1 MISSEDIEDL
11 CAYIHSTNVW
21 KQKVSEW
28 FKQCGQAEREQVEL
42 ESELTSN
49 IGLASEIIKCTLAQV
64 NEDEWSVETWKEKLK
79 RKGKSFDMTLIVTFN
94 YLTRVLE
101 GTQLNVVGAWEL
113 LKRHTIPWSWYNS
126 RMNPEYS
133 ERTKFYFDLDAAL
146 SEHVD
151 TPSDGPVD
159 DMPGWASAP
168 LIPAVRSQNSIKWET
183 VRTTHTCPR
192 NTAIEGVE
200 YGEVHKKGFHN
211 ICERCFGMYCYQTS
225 GE

>member
-11 CAYIHSTNVW
+11 CAYMHSTNVW
-21 KQKVSEW
+21 TQKVSDW

-64 NEDEWSVETWKEKLK
+64 NEDEWSVEAWKDKLK

-113 LKRHTIPWSWYNS
+113 LKRHKIPWVSQPGWVTYDKKMNNTY
-126 RMNPEYS
+126 MNPEYNG
-133 ERTKFYFDLDAAL
+133 RTKFYFDLDAAL
-146 SEHVD
+146 SEYVD
-151 TPSDGPVD
+151 TRITPARPPPESVVANSD
-159 DMPGWASAP
+159 MST
-168 LIPAVRSQNSIKWET
+168 LLLRLKHI
-183 VRTTHTCPR
+183 
-192 NTAIEGVE
+192 
-200 YGEVHKKGFHN
+200 
-211 ICERCFGMYCYQTS
+211 
-225 GE
+225 

>member
-1 MISSEDIEDL
+1 MVHHVFGKLAWTGPVEVKTFTDRYDGQLERRDSCSS
-11 CAYIHSTNVW
+11 AN
-21 KQKVSEW
+21 
-28 FKQCGQAEREQVEL
+28 
-42 ESELTSN
+42 
-49 IGLASEIIKCTLAQV
+49 
-64 NEDEWSVETWKEKLK
+64 KLK

-126 RMNPEYS
+126 RMNPEYN

-168 LIPAVRSQNSIKWET
+168 FIPAVRSQNSIKWET

-192 NTAIEGVE
+192 NTVIEGVE
-200 YGEVHKKGFHN
+200 YGEVHKKGFPQ
-211 ICERCFGMYCYQTS
+211 ITVLWDVLLPDVWGMKKSFCCQIITN
-225 GE
+225 E